1 MNNRGQTLIVFILL
15 LPLIGLLLAFVINEG
30 YVYIAKRALASDVKE
45 AINYRFKL
53 EEDDEVIYDKI
64 QNYIYKN
71 VDNISFLDIKIG
83 NDYIKIITSINVK
96 AELPMIIK
104 RNSFLITVAYE
115 GYISDDKVVIIKE

>member
-71 VDNISFLDIKIG
+71 VDNISFLDIKIS

-115 GYISDDKVVIIKE
+115 GYKSDDKVVIIKE

>member
-71 VDNISFLDIKIG
+71 VDNISFLDIKIS

>member
-1 MNNRGQTLIVFILL
+1 MNNKGQTLIVFILL

-71 VDNISFLDIKIG
+71 VDNISFLDIKIS

>member
-1 MNNRGQTLIVFILL
+1 VFILL

-71 VDNISFLDIKIG
+71 VDNISFLDIKIS

>member
-71 VDNISFLDIKIG
+71 VNNISFLDIKIS